1 MDADATKDTRQSGRF
16 SVGLTG
22 GIGCGKTVV
31 SDIFA
36 DLGAAV
42 IDTDK
47 IARALTL
54 PGGVAI
60 PAIRQH
66 FGDDYVMPDGAMDR
80 GRMRELVFSDAGAR
94 EELENILHPLIRAET
109 DRTASEMRGAYPL
122 YVVPLLIES
131 GTWRLQVSRI
141 LVVDCEET
149 LQIER
154 VMRRSGL
161 AEPQVRS
168 IMSAQVSRPDRLA
181 AADDVL
187 VNDGDLAALRP
198 QIERLHAQYCKLAAE
213 DAIKH
218 PQHL

>member
-1 MDADATKDTRQSGRF
+1 
-16 SVGLTG
+16 
-22 GIGCGKTVV
+22 
-31 SDIFA
+31 
-36 DLGAAV
+36 
-42 IDTDK
+42 
-47 IARALTL
+47 LTL
-54 PGGVAI
+54 PGGIAI

-66 FGDDYVMPDGAMDR
+66 FGDGYILPDGAMDR
-80 GRMRELVFSDAGAR
+80 GRMRNLVFADAAAR
-94 EELENILHPLIRAET
+94 ESLENILHPLIRAET
-109 DRTASEMRGAYPL
+109 DRTAAQMRGAYPL

-131 GTWRLQVSRI
+131 GTWRLRVSRI

-161 AEPQVRS
+161 AEEQVRS
-168 IMSAQVSRPDRLA
+168 IMAAQVSRPDRLA

-198 QIERLHAQYCKLAAE
+198 QIERLHAEYYKLAAE
-213 DAIKH
+213 DTIKP